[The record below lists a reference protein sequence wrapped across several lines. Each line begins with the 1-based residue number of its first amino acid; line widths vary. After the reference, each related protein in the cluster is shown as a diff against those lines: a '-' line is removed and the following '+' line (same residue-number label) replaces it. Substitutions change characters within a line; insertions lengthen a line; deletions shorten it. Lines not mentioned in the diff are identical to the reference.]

1 MPPVSCWRTGR
12 WTWAASSARNQD
24 LCHKALCHFYASAML
39 ALNKP
44 QTWGPEGWD
53 WVSPHWVLVQE
64 ATKHPSHAQAL
75 LVDVAQ
81 GPLELLWAGNLPKG
95 LQPQWGKLNCHTQCF
110 SIRLQ
115 MMQLQWA
122 FSNSLASPK
131 FSGLSLVDFLP
142 WAQLHGSP
150 VPWVPN
156 LRQVYGSGPAGV
168 GTCHMRRWS
177 GTKISCK
184 AWECLQM
191 HLKAFWIAPF
201 HFSKGTRFL
210 AQVPRQTR
218 MAIYPSQS
226 QLSSSLAGETAAKL
240 PGSSPIH
247 MKNVGSVGAPGKS
260 EWIRFEHVFFDV
272 ILVSVFSLKFSHH
285 KSSSASLQT
294 SSGRF
299 ESCEDKTET
308 A

>member
-24 LCHKALCHFYASAML
+24 LCHKALCHFYACAML
-39 ALNKP
+39 DLNKP
-44 QTWGPEGWD
+44 QTWGPEGWY

-64 ATKHPSHAQAL
+64 ATKHSSHAQAL

-95 LQPQWGKLNCHTQCF
+95 LQPQWGKLNCYTQCF
-110 SIRLQ
+110 SIQLQ
-115 MMQLQWA
+115 MKQLQWA

-177 GTKISCK
+177 GTNI
-184 AWECLQM
+184 LQG
-191 HLKAFWIAPF
+191 LRVSPDASEGLLNPAFPF
-201 HFSKGTRFL
+201 FKRHPLSRTGATANQDGNL
-210 AQVPRQTR
+210 
-218 MAIYPSQS
+218 SQPKPIE
-226 QLSSSLAGETAAKL
+226 QLIGWWN
-240 PGSSPIH
+240 G
-247 MKNVGSVGAPGKS
+247 
-260 EWIRFEHVFFDV
+260 
-272 ILVSVFSLKFSHH
+272 
-285 KSSSASLQT
+285 
-294 SSGRF
+294 
-299 ESCEDKTET
+299 C
-308 A
+308 